1 MFENLTDKLERS
13 FKILKGEGRITEI
26 NVAET
31 LKEIRRA
38 LIDADVNY
46 KVAKTFTDTVKQKAL
61 GQDVLKSV
69 KPGQML
75 TKIVRDELAQL
86 MGGTATDIRLEG
98 TPAVILIAGLQGS
111 GKTTFSGKLAAYIK
125 SKKGR
130 QVLLV
135 AGDVYR
141 PAAIDQ
147 LKVLG
152 SQIGVEVYTEEG
164 NKNPVE
170 IAQNAIRYARQH
182 AFNVVIVDT
191 AGRLAVDEAM
201 MQEITAIKAAV
212 KPSETLFVVDA
223 MTGQDAV
230 NTAREFNE
238 RLDFDGVVLTKLDGD
253 TRGGA
258 AISIRSVVD
267 KPLKFISSG
276 EKMDTLQVFHPERMA
291 DRILG
296 MGDVVSLVE
305 RAQEQF
311 DEEQARKL
319 KKKLV
324 KDQFNF
330 NDFIAQIQQIKKMG
344 NLKDLASMI
353 PGMGKMLKNVDIPD
367 DVFKQTE
374 AIISSMTPAEREHPE
389 IINARRRERIAKGSG
404 TTMADVNRLM
414 KQFEDTRKMRGR
426 LHAPLPVHNR
436 PESTY
441 VDAGRLPPALTPTC
455 EKVQGR
461 ASAAGGGSP
470 FSLPAGHPLPS
481 SEKDRGSPFCRRT
494 FPAAEKLGTLFSLPA
509 NPPCAEECDPPF
521 CRRALPIGRKRPAR
535 RSGRQKSAAN

>member
-1 MFENLTDKLERS
+1 MFENLTEKLERS

-46 KVAKTFTDTVKQKAL
+46 KVAKSFTDEVKQKAL
-61 GQDVLKSV
+61 GQDVLRSV
-69 KPGQML
+69 KPGQMM
-75 TKIVRDELAQL
+75 TKIVRDELAAL
-86 MGGTATDIRLEG
+86 MGGTATDIKLEG
-98 TPAVILIAGLQGS
+98 SPAVILIAGLQGS
-111 GKTTFSGKLAAYIK
+111 GKTTFSGKLAAHIK

-147 LKVLG
+147 LKILG
-152 SQIGVEVYTEEG
+152 QTVGVEVYTEEG

-170 IAQNAIRYARQH
+170 IAENAIKYARQKSY
-182 AFNVVIVDT
+182 NTVIVDT

-212 KPSETLFVVDA
+212 KPSETLFVVDS

-230 NTAREFNE
+230 NTAKEFND

-276 EKMDTLQVFHPERMA
+276 EKMDALQVFHPERMA

-319 KKKLV
+319 KKKLI
-324 KDQFNF
+324 KNQFNF
-330 NDFIAQIQQIKKMG
+330 NDFRDQIAQIKKMG

-353 PGMGKMLKNVDIPD
+353 PGMGKALKDVDIPED
-367 DVFKQTE
+367 AFKHTE
-374 AIISSMTPAEREHPE
+374 AIINSMTPAERENPE

-404 TTMADVNRLM
+404 TTIAEVNRLM
-414 KQFEDTRKMRGR
+414 KQFEDTRKMMRSVANGGFKQQMQNMRGM
-426 LHAPLPVHNR
+426 
-436 PESTY
+436 
-441 VDAGRLPPALTPTC
+441 
-455 EKVQGR
+455 
-461 ASAAGGGSP
+461 
-470 FSLPAGHPLPS
+470 
-481 SEKDRGSPFCRRT
+481 RR
-494 FPAAEKLGTLFSLPA
+494 
-509 NPPCAEECDPPF
+509 
-521 CRRALPIGRKRPAR
+521 R
-535 RSGRQKSAAN
+535 